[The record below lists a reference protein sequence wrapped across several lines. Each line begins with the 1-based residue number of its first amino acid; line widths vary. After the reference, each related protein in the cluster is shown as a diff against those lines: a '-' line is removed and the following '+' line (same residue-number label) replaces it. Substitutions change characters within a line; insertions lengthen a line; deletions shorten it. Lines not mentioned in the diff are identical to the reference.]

1 MFFTILRK
9 FTSHSAGFKPLVKI
23 IKQKQISHLGHSKE
37 NFKTLHY
44 HFSKWSAERT
54 MNNLQS
60 RAWHNLPSECS
71 VFTSWKIRTAIF
83 DFYSSVRLGRKGNLY
98 QGGKQWPKG
107 KRGEGWGKRNYP
119 TPLPTLPTL
128 TLAGQKTDCELVM
141 LTCPSKMP
149 PLQATQWIAL
159 TTLGTNLHESLMLL
173 LYFFL

>member
-1 MFFTILRK
+1 MFSIYFL
-9 FTSHSAGFKPLVKI
+9 KI
-23 IKQKQISHLGHSKE
+23 K
-37 NFKTLHY
+37 
-44 HFSKWSAERT
+44 
-54 MNNLQS
+54 
-60 RAWHNLPSECS
+60 
-71 VFTSWKIRTAIF
+71 TAIF

-107 KRGEGWGKRNYP
+107 KRREGRGWGKRNYP

-149 PLQATQWIAL
+149 PLQATQRITL

-173 LYFFL
+173 LYFFLQLFCLKQKSDLTVCISSGYSLHLLV